1 MASYLLPVGSPLS
14 QPQAALEA
22 AQHSDAM
29 PAALPNTTEPQAGA
43 LAGQLP
49 SPGCSCYSPAR
60 GCGGAWLGG
69 KAQQRCSDNGRWRAV
84 VNDARP
90 PLAGVHHPPL
100 GGHSPQQ
107 IL

>member
-60 GCGGAWLGG
+60 GWAVRLSSGAQITAGGE
-69 KAQQRCSDNGRWRAV
+69 RWSMMQDR
-84 VNDARP
+84 R
-90 PLAGVHHPPL
+90 
-100 GGHSPQQ
+100 SPAF
-107 IL
+107 IIRH

>member
-1 MASYLLPVGSPLS
+1 
-14 QPQAALEA
+14 
-22 AQHSDAM
+22 
-29 PAALPNTTEPQAGA
+29 
-43 LAGQLP
+43 
-49 SPGCSCYSPAR
+49 
-60 GCGGAWLGG
+60 
-69 KAQQRCSDNGRWRAV
+69 V